1 LLPLNLGGAHG
12 QKQRFR
18 SLQGADLLR
27 QLSAGDSGHLQIYQ
41 QHIRAGVRIG
51 CQQLEGGSGVV
62 RAQHLVALVSK
73 DHSHQFKAYGIIV
86 HQQNFVPG
94 LESSRPGYQRGML
107 SLSGLTLK
115 IKPFFA
121 KRYLYELPD
130 YTLVMFGKRPEI
142 WPLRRRNALESL
154 LCLPRTISG
163 NK

>member
-1 LLPLNLGGAHG
+1 MAGTVAGSSGMGNAHCWGTATFLRFQCLAEVTQSQRFEQKPIESKELLPLNLGGAHG

-27 QLSAGDSGHLQIYQ
+27 QLSAGDSRHLQIYQ

-86 HQQNFVPG
+86 HQQNLVPG
-94 LESSRPGYQRGML
+94 LDSS
-107 SLSGLTLK
+107 
-115 IKPFFA
+115 
-121 KRYLYELPD
+121 
-130 YTLVMFGKRPEI
+130 
-142 WPLRRRNALESL
+142 
-154 LCLPRTISG
+154 
-163 NK
+163 